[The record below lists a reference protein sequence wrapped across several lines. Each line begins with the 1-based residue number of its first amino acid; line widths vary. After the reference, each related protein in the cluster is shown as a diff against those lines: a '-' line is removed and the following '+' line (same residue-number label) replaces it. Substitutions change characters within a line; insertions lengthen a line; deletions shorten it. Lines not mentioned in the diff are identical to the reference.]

1 MSLSKTIILSFILV
15 LGSFLSSTAQV
26 AVNETEARTLITLL
40 DYIAK
45 DYDGAVDGGQI
56 INDAEYEEISDFV
69 QICITYHENLI
80 PQVNN
85 QSFTALSVNLQ
96 KLKQLIESKS
106 TQELIETQ
114 TKKIKG
120 SVLSLGLLK
129 MIPDKWP
136 VLKTGMMIY
145 EQKCQ
150 SCHGENGGGDGI
162 LAAGLD
168 PSPTD
173 FLDAGTLKNLTPIQA
188 YNVAKL
194 GLTGTAMRSFSELSD
209 ADLWNVSF
217 YILALGK
224 KTDANDIKTLP
235 KGIILD
241 SVSQWTNLQLENALL
256 NVPTKVTA
264 SQIRH
269 YEPQVLLPLDFATQ
283 NLNTSLQAY
292 LDGDKKGAQQ
302 LALIAYLE
310 GIEMVEKTL
319 KAIDNKLVIDIE
331 KAMLA
336 YRNALKGEDQMLVTS
351 TNKVAR
357 DLVGNA
363 QEVMRNKSYSFGFTF
378 GAALSILL
386 REALEALLIIVVIL
400 SVLRPLKIRKAIQ
413 FLHAGWIIA
422 VITGIISWIF
432 VDQLVKISGSSR
444 ELMEGVGSLIAVV
457 ILIYMGTWLHSKS
470 EIQKWKEFIGE
481 KINKL
486 SESGNWWGLMFFSF
500 IVVFRE
506 AFEVVLFLSALKL
519 DVPEA
524 SGSPIG
530 WAVLASAILVILF
543 AVLIMH
549 YSKRLPIKQIFK
561 ISAITMAVL
570 AIVLVGKGFS
580 ALQEAGIIEM
590 NLVSDWIRFEP
601 LGIYPTTQTLGAQI
615 FIILL
620 VFALWMYSERTKKEL
635 VLNQE
640 SSLPTDESET
650 LNRQY

>member
-1 MSLSKTIILSFILV
+1 MHPSKIFIISLV
-15 LGSFLSSTAQV
+15 LFLASPFFSTAQV

-45 DYDGAVDGGQI
+45 DYDGAIENGKI
-56 INDAEYEEISDFV
+56 INDAEYEEILDFT
-69 QICITYHENLI
+69 QICISYHANLI
-80 PQVNN
+80 PQVNDP
-85 QSFTALSVNLQ
+85 SFTALTANL
-96 KLKQLIESKS
+96 KELKKLIESKS
-106 TQELIETQ
+106 HQELIEKQ
-114 TKKIKG
+114 TNEIKERI
-120 SVLSLGLLK
+120 LSFGLLK
-129 MIPDKWP
+129 MTPDKWP

-145 EQKCQ
+145 NEKCQ

-162 LAAGLD
+162 LAEGLD
-168 PSPTD
+168 PEPTD
-173 FLDAGTLKNLTPIQA
+173 FLDKGTLKNLTPVQA

-217 YILALGK
+217 YILSLGQK
-224 KTDANDIKTLP
+224 SDAKSLKTLP
-235 KGIILD
+235 QGIVLD
-241 SVSQWTNLQLENALL
+241 SVSQWTNSQLQNALATI
-256 NVPTKVTA
+256 NTKVTA
-264 SQIRH
+264 SQIRQ
-269 YEPQVLLPLDFATQ
+269 YEPEILLPLDFAAQT
-283 NLNTSLQAY
+283 LDASFQAY
-292 LDGDKKGAQQ
+292 LNNDKKEAHQ
-302 LALIAYLE
+302 LALTAYLE

-319 KAIDNKLVIDIE
+319 KAIDSKLVIDIE

-336 YRNALKGEDQMLVTS
+336 YRNALKGEDLSLVES
-351 TNKVAR
+351 TNRIAG
-357 DLVGNA
+357 DLVEKA

-400 SVLRPLKIRKAIQ
+400 SVLRPLKIKKAIR

-422 VITGIISWIF
+422 VLAGIVSWVF

-444 ELMEGVGSLIAVV
+444 ELMEGVGSLFAVI
-457 ILIYMGTWLHSKS
+457 ILLYMGTWLHSKS
-470 EIQKWKEFIGE
+470 EIQKWKEFIE
-481 KINKL
+481 DKINKL

-519 DVPEA
+519 DVPEG

-530 WAVLASAILVILF
+530 WAVLTSTILVILF

-561 ISAITMAVL
+561 ISAVTMAVL
-570 AIVLVGKGFS
+570 AVVLVGKGFS
-580 ALQEAGIIEM
+580 ALQEAGIIGM
-590 NLVSDWIRFEP
+590 SLVSDWVRFEP
-601 LGIYPTTQTLGAQI
+601 LGIYPTIQTLGAQM

-620 VFALWMYSERTKKEL
+620 VIGLWMYSERTKKEV
-635 VLNQE
+635 VLK
-640 SSLPTDESET
+640 
-650 LNRQY
+650 